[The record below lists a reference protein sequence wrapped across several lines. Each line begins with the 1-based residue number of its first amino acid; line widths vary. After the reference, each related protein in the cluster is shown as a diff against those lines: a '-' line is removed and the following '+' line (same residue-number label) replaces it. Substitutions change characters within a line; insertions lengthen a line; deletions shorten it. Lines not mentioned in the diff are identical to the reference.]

1 MKDCG
6 HYSSYRTKQG
16 EEGGGEEEGK
26 EREKEMRASFSFGLN
41 FVSFF
46 FLSLDH
52 VCMYVY
58 VCLDVMLYP
67 HIDRAQAYI
76 YE

>member
-16 EEGGGEEEGK
+16 GEEGK

-41 FVSFF
+41 FVPFF
-46 FLSLDH
+46 SLSLDH
-52 VCMYVY
+52 VCMYVYVY